1 MWQEKVVAEGCWSR
15 YSQDRS
21 CAAFRARVKAFRY
34 CFNEQ
39 EATRE
44 DLSRGLTAGFVL
56 GGKSVFMTSH
66 NTQSSGER

>member
-1 MWQEKVVAEGCWSR
+1 MSNGGMLEQIQSGQIMCSLQGQSE
-15 YSQDRS
+15 
-21 CAAFRARVKAFRY
+21 AFRY

-56 GGKSVFMTSH
+56 GGRCVHDFP
-66 NTQSSGER
+66 